1 MRRYNGVTFFN
12 NLATLAFI
20 MVIPAI
26 STAILF
32 TTFFAIA
39 TGFIFK
45 DMLEY
50 QVEYWNLNWK
60 TVPKIRYDQPQAKI
74 AYLLLTVFLTLF
86 VWECLSVF
94 RIGLLFSGGIALLTV
109 LPTALLIWVQ
119 LGSMLELLVQ
129 GGSQAIDID
138 SYEFGQELRAETQE

>member
-1 MRRYNGVTFFN
+1 M
-12 NLATLAFI
+12 A
-20 MVIPAI
+20 IPAI

-50 QVEYWNLNWK
+50 QVHYWHENRQ
-60 TVPKIRYDQPQAKI
+60 TEPRIRYDQPQVKV
-74 AYLLLTVFLTLF
+74 AYLLLTFFLTLF
-86 VWECLSVF
+86 MGECLSVF
-94 RIGLLFSGGIALLTV
+94 RIGLLFAGGISVAMV
-109 LPTALLIWVQ
+109 LPTAFLVWVQ
-119 LGSMLELLVQ
+119 LGSMLELLVK

-138 SYEFGQELRAETQE
+138 SYEFGQALRTEASTQE

>member
-1 MRRYNGVTFFN
+1 
-12 NLATLAFI
+12 

-50 QVEYWNLNWK
+50 QVEYWHQNRQ
-60 TVPKIRYDQPQAKI
+60 TIPAIRYDQPQAKI
-74 AYLLLTVFLTLF
+74 AYLLLTLFLTLF
-86 VWECLSVF
+86 VGECLSVF
-94 RIGLLFSGGIALLTV
+94 QIGSLVAAGLAV
-109 LPTALLIWVQ
+109 LVVIPTALLVWVQ

-138 SYEFGQELRAETQE
+138 SYEFGQAL